1 MATHFEYS
9 PKLQGTLY
17 TDSTEDIP
25 TNMLTY
31 SCTCPRS
38 TGKYN
43 SKARLIQHIKRD
55 GHKSWLLSLN
65 SADTCI
71 PVEKKENIIE
81 KQEIIEKEEPPQ
93 EERASYIMPDAVA
106 EEENVISD
114 RYASSDSFYLEEN
127 IMDYERII
135 NIELELKELKA
146 KISLLDRELS
156 HQKNILRAIVLG
168 AVSIAF
174 LKIFWRN

>member
-1 MATHFEYS
+1 MASHFEYS
-9 PKLQGTLY
+9 PKLQGVLY
-17 TDSTEDIP
+17 IDSTEDIP

-71 PVEKKENIIE
+71 PVEEKED
-81 KQEIIEKEEPPQ
+81 IIEKEEPPR
-93 EERASYIMPDAVA
+93 EESQSYIMPDAAV
-106 EEENVISD
+106 EEETVISD
-114 RYASSDSFYLEEN
+114 RYASSDSYYLEEN
-127 IMDYERII
+127 IMDYDRIV

-146 KISLLDRELS
+146 KIRLLDRELS
-156 HQKNILRAIVLG
+156 HQKNIFTAIVLG

-174 LKIFWRN
+174 LKMFWRN

>member
-25 TNMLTY
+25 ANMLTY

-43 SKARLIQHIKRD
+43 SKTRLIQHIKRD

-65 SADTCI
+65 SADSCI
-71 PVEKKENIIE
+71 PVEKKE
-81 KQEIIEKEEPPQ
+81 EIIEKEEPPQ

-114 RYASSDSFYLEEN
+114 RYASSESFYLEEN
-127 IMDYERII
+127 IMDYDRII

-146 KISLLDRELS
+146 KMRLFDRELS

>member
-71 PVEKKENIIE
+71 PAEEKED
-81 KQEIIEKEEPPQ
+81 IIEKEEPPQ
-93 EERASYIMPDAVA
+93 EERASYIMPDAVP

-114 RYASSDSFYLEEN
+114 RYASSESFYLEEN

-146 KISLLDRELS
+146 ILKTLEQEKKLLREKHKSML
-156 HQKNILRAIVLG
+156 I
-168 AVSIAF
+168 
-174 LKIFWRN
+174 